1 MNEPG
6 RDSIKP
12 INRIF
17 RKPWMGIVWFV
28 GVMVVFIFL
37 CAPLQYYLGMTGLA
51 LTELI
56 ILIMALIPTLLSG
69 QKLSEVFPIKVPSGL
84 KVLGV
89 FLMWLGTFLVV
100 LVINVVIM
108 MVLPEAMAQEA
119 GGLGAAFT
127 SVSFIPA
134 LLIVAVMPAICE
146 EALHRGFILS
156 TMKPIRK
163 DWVVVLIMG
172 VLFGLFHLSVVR
184 FAGTAILGAVLT
196 YIMLKTK
203 NFLYPAFLHLINN
216 MVPLVLVFFVTEATG
231 TNEQITTEMLEQSAG
246 ISDVMTLGSIILFAC
261 GAPILI
267 ACGAALINRKKASE
281 YTPEEKAAR
290 GRKAIRVIVVSAVLS
305 ALIFVS
311 GLVLMVGGMF
321 TDMPLNINEKFELTQ
336 ASEPKVYTTEITL
349 ARPYALQYNLST
361 DKGLIHFEILDE
373 SDKPVVTFF
382 ANEIFGN
389 GNYTLVPGTYR
400 VIIRV
405 VPEDVRAYYEA
416 NGQEYPDDGFPD
428 LPMPADENDPVQIS
442 LNLKLI

>member
-12 INRIF
+12 INLLF

-119 GGLGAAFT
+119 GGLGTAFT